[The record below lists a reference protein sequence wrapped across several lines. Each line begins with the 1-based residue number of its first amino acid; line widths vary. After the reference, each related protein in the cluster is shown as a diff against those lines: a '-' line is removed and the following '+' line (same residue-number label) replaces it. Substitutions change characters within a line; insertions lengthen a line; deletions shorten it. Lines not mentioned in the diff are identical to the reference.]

1 MRMPG
6 QRDSHPGP
14 RGIRE
19 LRSLSPVFP
28 ISRKAQPFQVAP
40 VPVFYSASRID
51 GAKVASFSTVISNG
65 ADMKNSSKTMA
76 AILFIIAAAKWGMV
90 L

>member
-1 MRMPG
+1 MSMIG
-6 QRDSHPGP
+6 KTFAHG
-14 RGIRE
+14 
-19 LRSLSPVFP
+19 
-28 ISRKAQPFQVAP
+28 KAQPFQITP

-51 GAKVASFSTVISNG
+51 GAKVASFSAIISNG

-76 AILFIIAAAKWGMV
+76 AILFIIVAAKWGMV